1 MKPNNKQ
8 NLEKNSND
16 NVLETKTTEST
27 INSIDQ
33 TSTNS
38 SKLNKKSL
46 KKIIILAI
54 ILVLILVGGISYLI
68 YHFQRKTNSTSVAA
82 TTQLAPYNGVAVF
95 DNNKGTLSLI
105 NSSDTNLKSVS
116 LGSNFNYSKIKYY
129 NSLFSSTALLLN
141 SYPTG
146 SWILLNPNGSYQRL
160 SSSVANI
167 LNSYSQIDGNAGLDS
182 TLVDGQNIFLA
193 KGYYLAKPYTYN
205 SVNLISGQ
213 SKPIIS
219 VTPLQKLSVFQPYNI
234 TSNGRDVVALI
245 DEALIGST
253 KVSSIPA
260 IALINIKTG
269 KLDKITNFPPVVA
282 ASNGDLCNVQ
292 DGCNGTPV
300 GLSLDG
306 NLIAFCDDQ
315 IVKTN
320 GSSFSTCN
328 PTVYNLTT
336 QKVIKLALPAGFS
349 PNPNGLDYQNGDNH
363 WVFSPNGQYI
373 AISGSI
379 PSKNS
384 TQGVGTDSEMY
395 IFSVANGKMIKS
407 FDVGSGNY
415 KMINIIGWL
424 TDNNLVYGVST
435 ANQEGQFITQPTYYT
450 INLKNHQISAY
461 PSSLGYIMGI
471 LSTTN

>member
-1 MKPNNKQ
+1 MEPNNKQ
-8 NLEKNSND
+8 NLEENHPNND
-16 NVLETKTTEST
+16 VLETKTTEST

-33 TSTNS
+33 TSTNG

-68 YHFQRKTNSTSVAA
+68 YHFQHKTNSTSVAA

-105 NSSDTNLKSVS
+105 NSSDANIKSIS
-116 LGSNFNYSKIKYY
+116 LGSNFNYSKIKYS

-160 SSSVANI
+160 SSSVVNV
-167 LNSYSQIDGNAGLDS
+167 LNSYSEIDGNTGLES
-182 TLVDGQNIFLA
+182 LVDGQNIFLT

-205 SVNLISGQ
+205 SVNSISGQ
-213 SKPIIS
+213 SKSIIS
-219 VTPLQKLSVFQPYNI
+219 VTPLQKLSVFQPYSI
-234 TSNGRDVVALI
+234 TPNGRDVVALI

-253 KVSSIPA
+253 KVSSTPA

-269 KLDKITNFPPVVA
+269 KLDKITNFPSVVA
-282 ASNGDLCNVQ
+282 SSNSDLCNDQ
-292 DGCNGTPV
+292 DGCNSTPV
-300 GLSLDG
+300 GLSLNG
-306 NLIAFCDDQ
+306 NLMAFCDTQ
-315 IVKTN
+315 VVKTN
-320 GSSFSTCN
+320 GSSVSTCN
-328 PTVYNLTT
+328 PSVYNLTT
-336 QKVIKLALPAGFS
+336 QKVTKLALPAGFS
-349 PNPNGLDYQNGDNH
+349 PNPNGLDYQNGDDQ
-363 WVFSPNGQYI
+363 WIFSPNDQYI
-373 AISGSI
+373 AISGNI

-384 TQGVGTDSEMY
+384 AQGVGTDSEMY
-395 IFSVANGKMIKS
+395 IFSVSNGKMINS

-415 KMINIIGWL
+415 NMINVIGWL
-424 TDNNLVYGVST
+424 TDNNLVYRVST

-471 LSTTN
+471 LPTTN